1 MKFVIIVKNS
11 QNMKALKSI
20 ILCLTILIS
29 YNIYSQEANTA
40 ELDKNIDKLIPKAK
54 KNKLNEKQTISLMQ
68 SYHQA
73 NEQDFK
79 RIMELKAS
87 GQPDIWMEIYDK
99 SVSID
104 ERQKKVEVLPDKVK
118 SAINFKSLNLD
129 NEITN
134 AREKAELYICAKANL
149 LYKDI
154 NEENL
159 GEARK
164 LIRQLH
170 KINPQSKNID
180 ELMLKSVILPS
191 KQIIVRVAT
200 PTELQVTQNYAKIIL
215 DFDNNTVYGRPFDAV
230 PDKDKDYDLM
240 IRIMIEETII
250 SPERIESVTF
260 EEKKDNARAIVTDKT
275 MIKSATLKGKIQII
289 DVENDEIMINTP
301 YNVSSTFRHQYAEA
315 SGNTSACTEY
325 TIELLKRK
333 HIDFPTD
340 NSLLEAAAR
349 ELNLS
354 LKNIFQKN

>member
-1 MKFVIIVKNS
+1 
-11 QNMKALKSI
+11 MKALKSI

-29 YNIYSQEANTA
+29 YNIYSQEVNTA

-104 ERQKKVEVLPDKVK
+104 ERQKKVDVLPNKVK

-164 LIRQLH
+164 LIRQLY

-301 YNVSSTFRHQYAEA
+301 YNVSSTFRHQYAET

>member
-1 MKFVIIVKNS
+1 
-11 QNMKALKSI
+11 MKALKSI

-29 YNIYSQEANTA
+29 YNVYSQEATTA

-54 KNKLNEKQTISLMQ
+54 KNKLNEKQTISLME

-79 RIMELKAS
+79 RIMELKTS
-87 GQPDIWMEIYDK
+87 GQPDIWVEIYHK

-104 ERQKKVEVLPDKVK
+104 ERQKKVEGLSDKVK

-129 NEITN
+129 NEIVN
-134 AREKAELYICAKANL
+134 AREKAELYICAKTNL

-159 GEARK
+159 REAVK
-164 LIRQLH
+164 LIKQLH
-170 KINPQSKNID
+170 RINPQSKNID

-191 KQIIVRVAT
+191 KLIIVRVAT
-200 PTELQVTQNYAKIIL
+200 PIELQVPQDFAKIIL
-215 DFDNNTVYGRPFDAV
+215 DFENNIVYGKPFDTV
-230 PDKDKDYDLM
+230 LNKDKDYDLM
-240 IRIMIEETII
+240 IRIMIDETII

-260 EEKKDNARAIVTDKT
+260 EEKKDNSRAIVTDKT

-289 DVENDEIMINTP
+289 DVENDEILINTP
-301 YNVSSTFRHQYAEA
+301 YNIGSTFRHQYAEV
-315 SGNTSACTEY
+315 SGNTSACSEY
-325 TIELLKRK
+325 TLELLKRK

-349 ELNLS
+349 ELNLT